1 MPTNSKQFQEDYTD
15 KSITL
20 TEKLRGCYTLI
31 EEQSLPPNEQI
42 ELAQFLLDTEQI
54 NLTKYKQL
62 ADYYILEGLLYEV
75 GIADS

>member
-1 MPTNSKQFQEDYTD
+1 MPTDYKQLSEDYTD

-20 TEKLRGCYTLI
+20 TEKMRSFYTLI

-42 ELAQFLLDTEQI
+42 ELLQFLLDTEQI

-75 GIADS
+75 GLADS

>member
-20 TEKLRGCYTLI
+20 TEKLRGFYTLI
-31 EEQSLPPNEQI
+31 EEQSLPNEQI
-42 ELAQFLLDTEQI
+42 ELLQFLLDTEQI

>member
-20 TEKLRGCYTLI
+20 TEKLRGFFTLI

-42 ELAQFLLDTEQI
+42 ELLQFLLDTEQI

-62 ADYYILEGLLYEV
+62 ADYYVLEGLLYEV

>member
-20 TEKLRGCYTLI
+20 TEKLRGFYTLI

-42 ELAQFLLDTEQI
+42 ELAQFLLDTGLNEQ
-54 NLTKYKQL
+54 LFQYQQL
-62 ADYYILEGLLYEV
+62 CDYFVLEGLCYEV
-75 GIADS
+75 GLPT

>member
-20 TEKLRGCYTLI
+20 TEKLRGFYTLI

-42 ELAQFLLDTEQI
+42 ELLQFC
-54 NLTKYKQL
+54 
-62 ADYYILEGLLYEV
+62 
-75 GIADS
+75 

>member
-20 TEKLRGCYTLI
+20 TEKMRSYYTLI

-42 ELAQFLLDTEQI
+42 ELLQFLLDTEQI